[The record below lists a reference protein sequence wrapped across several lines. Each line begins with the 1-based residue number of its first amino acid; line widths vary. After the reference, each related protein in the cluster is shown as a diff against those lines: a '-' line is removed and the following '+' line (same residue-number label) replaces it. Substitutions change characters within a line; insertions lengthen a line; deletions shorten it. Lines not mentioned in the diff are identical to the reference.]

1 MKSSCPF
8 CSKRYSSSANFD
20 KHLRTTH
27 PFEADEWLGN
37 QFLLLERD
45 QEAPDDTHDSP
56 EGIHDS
62 YSDAHDD
69 SDSSESNSINYHDQD
84 PDNNSDLE
92 SESYFMMEETDG
104 DANRHEAATTI
115 YEGAGERLYRSED
128 YDECSQNLLRY
139 PWHPFNSA
147 YEFRMARYFILSK
160 ASQGNIDSFFLHA
173 PSSSGECSYR
183 TGRGFIKRLDE
194 MNDILGKA
202 SWHHSEVDIG
212 GEKIPYYYRDPMVI
226 VRYLLG
232 QRAFRESLVYAPV
245 VEHNESGER
254 MYGEMHTG
262 DWWWETQVCG
272 DKKAWPIYLTI
283 GNIKSSV
290 RSKPTGHSL
299 ILLGLLPVP
308 PKLGKN
314 SLANSALRRQS
325 QMALHR
331 ALGEIFQSIRECS
344 QEGELIAC
352 ADGYERLCFPVLSGW
367 IADQPE
373 HSNLQNISTSS
384 CPRCEVEFH
393 SLGSTRRSPT
403 RDHEDYRERVKLFRE
418 NPGNLGPVEYL
429 VARSVKT
436 LFNAFW
442 GMPRVNPYDLNKP
455 DILHNIYLGMLK
467 HMMEWV
473 QAFLKKHNRL
483 EEFDKAWASIAPY
496 PGLAVPN
503 KAYRATTQWQGKEM
517 RNLGR
522 VVLGALAAALRNPGV
537 AVRGDF
543 AKALKC
549 VRGLIDFHLMAQYG
563 SHTTSTLNYM
573 ESYLEDF
580 HKHKDI
586 FLEFRA
592 YKRTVKDARD
602 RTKAVKTSGS
612 QSAQR
617 GLEEI
622 REIRERSHFNFIKL
636 HVLTHYREH
645 VERFGSIPQYSTD
658 ISELAHVRQIKEAY
672 GASNKVDAA
681 TQILDYGGRR
691 LALEIRMLN
700 LKDIVGGP
708 ESTDDI
714 LWSHRDNLK
723 ELLEIFKIEDRKKT
737 PNERSIVEGR
747 LPLRRLCNPSTKSE
761 RLFNIADGLQISHT
775 TLYRLIKEY
784 AEDAGCSQSFAGSS
798 ESILERRVEMFTCL
812 QVPIPIF
819 QRPEVYEVHNI
830 RCTGNA
836 AFRKGKIRKDW
847 VWVSV
852 ASSEEWGVFRGR
864 LPGRVEALFKLR
876 DSGGRAHRLCI
887 VELLEAK
894 DRGIADSSHG
904 LLKVCRR
911 RRKRMW
917 VVNIRS
923 ILGMAHLFEVETGN
937 WLVNTRIDLRTW
949 NEFS

>member
-1 MKSSCPF
+1 M
-8 CSKRYSSSANFD
+8 
-20 KHLRTTH
+20 
-27 PFEADEWLGN
+27 
-37 QFLLLERD
+37 
-45 QEAPDDTHDSP
+45 
-56 EGIHDS
+56 I
-62 YSDAHDD
+62 
-69 SDSSESNSINYHDQD
+69 
-84 PDNNSDLE
+84 
-92 SESYFMMEETDG
+92 EETDG

-115 YEGAGERLYRSED
+115 YESAGERLYRSED

-147 YEFRMARYFILSK
+147 YEFRMGRYFILSK

-202 SWHHSEVDIG
+202 SWRHSEVDIG
-212 GEKIPYYYRDPMVI
+212 GEKIPYYYRHPMNT
-226 VRYLLG
+226 LPEG
-232 QRAFRESLVYAPV
+232 STV
-245 VEHNESGER
+245 VPIICASDGTHFTNFS
-254 MYGEMHTG
+254 
-262 DWWWETQVCG
+262 G
-272 DKKAWPIYLTI
+272 DKNAWPIYLTI
-283 GNIKSSV
+283 GNIKSLV

-331 ALGEIFQSIRECS
+331 ALGEIFQSIREYS

-393 SLGSTRRSPT
+393 SLGSTPRSPT
-403 RDHEDYRERVKLFRE
+403 RDHEDYRERVKLFSE

-429 VARSVKT
+429 VTRSVKT

-503 KAYRATTQWQGKEM
+503 NAYRATTQWQGKEM
-517 RNLGR
+517 RNLRR
-522 VVLGALAAALRNPGV
+522 VVVGALAAALRNPGV

-563 SHTTSTLNYM
+563 NHTMSTLNYM
-573 ESYLEDF
+573 ESYLQDF

-592 YKRTVKDARD
+592 YKRTV
-602 RTKAVKTSGS
+602 
-612 QSAQR
+612 
-617 GLEEI
+617 
-622 REIRERSHFNFIKL
+622 N
-636 HVLTHYREH
+636 
-645 VERFGSIPQYSTD
+645 
-658 ISELAHVRQIKEAY
+658 ELVHVRQIKEAY

-761 RLFNIADGLQISHT
+761 ILFNIADGLQISHT
-775 TLYRLIKEY
+775 MLYRLIKEY
-784 AEDAGCSQSFAGSS
+784 AEDAECSQSFAGSS

-812 QVPIPIF
+812 EVPIQIF

-830 RCTGNA
+830 RCTGNT

-864 LPGRVEALFKLR
+864 LPGRVEALFELR

-923 ILGMAHLFEVETGN
+923 MLGMAHLFEVETGN
-937 WLVNTRIDLRTW
+937 CKLAPGGQCQSMFAAYAWKLSFSDEPYNGLNLKANYAFHESTETYTSVKGWVVVTSIQDSARISIPRLTVQRR
-949 NEFS
+949 

>member
-1 MKSSCPF
+1 
-8 CSKRYSSSANFD
+8 
-20 KHLRTTH
+20 
-27 PFEADEWLGN
+27 
-37 QFLLLERD
+37 
-45 QEAPDDTHDSP
+45 
-56 EGIHDS
+56 
-62 YSDAHDD
+62 
-69 SDSSESNSINYHDQD
+69 
-84 PDNNSDLE
+84 
-92 SESYFMMEETDG
+92 
-104 DANRHEAATTI
+104 
-115 YEGAGERLYRSED
+115 
-128 YDECSQNLLRY
+128 
-139 PWHPFNSA
+139 
-147 YEFRMARYFILSK
+147 
-160 ASQGNIDSFFLHA
+160 
-173 PSSSGECSYR
+173 
-183 TGRGFIKRLDE
+183 
-194 MNDILGKA
+194 
-202 SWHHSEVDIG
+202 
-212 GEKIPYYYRDPMVI
+212 
-226 VRYLLG
+226 
-232 QRAFRESLVYAPV
+232 
-245 VEHNESGER
+245 
-254 MYGEMHTG
+254 
-262 DWWWETQVCG
+262 
-272 DKKAWPIYLTI
+272 
-283 GNIKSSV
+283 
-290 RSKPTGHSL
+290 
-299 ILLGLLPVP
+299 
-308 PKLGKN
+308 
-314 SLANSALRRQS
+314 
-325 QMALHR
+325 MALHR

-352 ADGYERLCFPVLSGW
+352 ADGYQRLCFPVLSGW

-496 PGLAVPN
+496 PGLAVLN

-622 REIRERSHFNFIKL
+622 REIYGKG
-636 HVLTHYREH
+636 LT
-645 VERFGSIPQYSTD
+645 ST
-658 ISELAHVRQIKEAY
+658 SSNCTELAHVRQVKEAY

-784 AEDAGCSQSFAGSS
+784 AEDTGCSQSFAGSS

-819 QRPEVYEVHNI
+819 QRPEVYEVHKYQVYGKT
-830 RCTGNA
+830 RLLG
-836 AFRKGKIRKDW
+836 KGK
-847 VWVSV
+847 
-852 ASSEEWGVFRGR
+852 
-864 LPGRVEALFKLR
+864 
-876 DSGGRAHRLCI
+876 
-887 VELLEAK
+887 
-894 DRGIADSSHG
+894 
-904 LLKVCRR
+904 
-911 RRKRMW
+911 
-917 VVNIRS
+917 
-923 ILGMAHLFEVETGN
+923 
-937 WLVNTRIDLRTW
+937 
-949 NEFS
+949 